1 MKLFT
6 RKVLTIKYAKLI
18 EEMVAK
24 VRRHLTSSEQACE
37 DMSIKRFTEFIVLD
51 SDEINL
57 IDVSDISEFM
67 NAVIRR
73 TTSKYGILGELLD
86 NPDINEI
93 MINGPEHIFVEIN
106 RHIEEID
113 DAFVSETEL
122 EDIMRMLASDVH
134 REINDANPI
143 VDARLPNG
151 YRVNGVLK
159 TVALNGPILTIRKF
173 SDDVITPNDLIDYGS
188 LPECCMAE
196 LLNYVRCGYNIFVS
210 GGTSSGKTTFL
221 NALSMGI
228 GQNERIIVIED
239 SAELKLD
246 SLSNIVHMECR
257 NSNSSGRGEIT
268 MQDLIKTSLRMR
280 PDRIIVGEV
289 RGKEVVDMIQAMN
302 TGHAGSMSTGHGNSI
317 RGMLNRLETMYLMD
331 AGIPIHSV
339 KSQIAN
345 AIDIFVHLR
354 RLKDG
359 RRVVTE
365 VAELSGFDGEDY
377 QLNYL
382 YVVDQDGFLIPTGN
396 ELIDRGR
403 LGSDEDYF
411 V

>member
-1 MKLFT
+1 MKSFT

-24 VRRHLTSSEQACE
+24 VRRHLTSSEQAGE

-93 MINGPEHIFVEIN
+93 MINGPDRIFVEIN

-188 LPECCMAE
+188 LPECCMTE

-257 NSNSSGRGEIT
+257 NSNSAGRGEIT

-289 RGKEVVDMIQAMN
+289 RGKEVVDMIQAIIC
-302 TGHAGSMSTGHGNSI
+302 TI
-317 RGMLNRLETMYLMD
+317 
-331 AGIPIHSV
+331 
-339 KSQIAN
+339 
-345 AIDIFVHLR
+345 
-354 RLKDG
+354 
-359 RRVVTE
+359 
-365 VAELSGFDGEDY
+365 
-377 QLNYL
+377 
-382 YVVDQDGFLIPTGN
+382 
-396 ELIDRGR
+396 
-403 LGSDEDYF
+403 
-411 V
+411 